1 MDDFPQPQQSFPST
15 PAPQTFQGYGEAQY
29 PQYGGWEQH
38 HGGGFGFLLF
48 LLLGGFVL
56 FQIARRRMFWS
67 WRANANGSPSESRRN
82 GFFDAVPSSGSNQ
95 DQALAIARK
104 RLANGEISPEEFE
117 IIRKGLTS

>member
-1 MDDFPQPQQSFPST
+1 MDDAPQFQQPFSNA
-15 PAPQTFQGYGEAQY
+15 PAPQTYQGYGEAPY
-29 PQYGGWEQH
+29 PQYGGWQQH

-56 FQIARRRMFWS
+56 FQVARRRMFWA
-67 WRANANGSPSESRRN
+67 WQGHANSNSSESRRD
-82 GFFDAVPSSGSNQ
+82 GFFDAVRRSGSNQ
-95 DQALAIARK
+95 DQALAIARN

>member
-1 MDDFPQPQQSFPST
+1 MDDFQPQQPFPYA
-15 PAPQTFQGYGEAQY
+15 PAPQTSQGYGEAPYAQF
-29 PQYGGWEQH
+29 GGWEQH

-56 FQIARRRMFWS
+56 FQLARRRMFWA
-67 WRANANGSPSESRRN
+67 WQMRTDTDASESRRA
-82 GFFDAVPSSGSNQ
+82 GFFDAADRNGSKQ
-95 DQALAIARK
+95 DRALGIARN

>member
-1 MDDFPQPQQSFPST
+1 MDDFQPQQPFPYA
-15 PAPQTFQGYGEAQY
+15 PAPQTSQGYGQTPY
-29 PQYGGWEQH
+29 PQYGGWEHH

-56 FQIARRRMFWS
+56 FQLARRRMFWA
-67 WRANANGSPSESRRN
+67 WQTRADGNSSESRRAE
-82 GFFDAVPSSGSNQ
+82 FFDAVGRNGSKQ
-95 DQALAIARK
+95 DQALGIARN